1 LAGRQGNERLA
12 DSEKGA
18 SDMAMND
25 GLVHVVDEEL
35 SVRETLRRMLEAD
48 GFAVRCHASAGDFL
62 AAWPSAPGCVLLDV
76 RMPGPAAFDLQLA
89 LAYRNDA
96 LPVVF
101 MGAYG
106 DLPMSVLA
114 LKRGTVHFVAE
125 PIQREALLAAVGKAV
140 ERSHAQRELDSRR
153 RAMRERLHDAHRARA
168 GGVRAGHR
176 GAPEQADRRDAVH
189 LRAHGQGTSRQ
200 HDAEAA
206 GAFGGRV
213 GAHRHPHRSGRRRRR
228 LIARRFRFAG
238 VT

>member
-1 LAGRQGNERLA
+1 MNGLA

-18 SDMAMND
+18 SAMAMND
-25 GLVHVVDEEL
+25 GLVHVVDVDA

-48 GFAVRCHASAGDFL
+48 GFAVRCHASAGEFL

-89 LAYRNDA
+89 LAYRHDA

-140 ERSHAQRELDSRR
+140 ERSYAQRELDSRR
-153 RAMRERLHDAHRARA
+153 RAMRERFSTLTARERAVFEQVTAGRLNKQIAATLCTCERTVKAHRANMMQKLQA
-168 GGVRAGHR
+168 HSVAELVRIAIHI
-176 GAPEQADRRDAVH
+176 EADADV
-189 LRAHGQGTSRQ
+189 
-200 HDAEAA
+200 AA
-206 GAFGGRV
+206 
-213 GAHRHPHRSGRRRRR
+213 
-228 LIARRFRFAG
+228 
-238 VT
+238 

>member
-1 LAGRQGNERLA
+1 MNGLA

-153 RAMRERLHDAHRARA
+153 RAMRERFTTLTARERAVFEQVTAGRLNKQIAATLCTCERTVKAHRANMMQKLQA
-168 GGVRAGHR
+168 HSVAELVRIAIHI
-176 GAPEQADRRDAVH
+176 EADADV
-189 LRAHGQGTSRQ
+189 
-200 HDAEAA
+200 AA
-206 GAFGGRV
+206 
-213 GAHRHPHRSGRRRRR
+213 
-228 LIARRFRFAG
+228 
-238 VT
+238 

>member
-1 LAGRQGNERLA
+1 MNGLA
-12 DSEKGA
+12 DFEKGA
-18 SDMAMND
+18 STMAMND
-25 GLVHVVDEEL
+25 GLVHVVDEEV

-153 RAMRERLHDAHRARA
+153 RAMRERFTTLTARERAVFEQVTAGRLNKQIAATLCTCERTVKAHRANMMQKLQA
-168 GGVRAGHR
+168 HSVAELVRIAIHI
-176 GAPEQADRRDAVH
+176 EADADV
-189 LRAHGQGTSRQ
+189 
-200 HDAEAA
+200 AA
-206 GAFGGRV
+206 
-213 GAHRHPHRSGRRRRR
+213 
-228 LIARRFRFAG
+228 
-238 VT
+238 

>member
-1 LAGRQGNERLA
+1 MNGLA
-12 DSEKGA
+12 DFEKGA
-18 SDMAMND
+18 SAMAMND

-48 GFAVRCHASAGDFL
+48 GFAVRCHASAGEFL

-140 ERSHAQRELDSRR
+140 ERSHAQRELDTRR
-153 RAMRERLHDAHRARA
+153 RAMRERFTTLTARERAVFEQVTAGRLNKQIAATLCTCERTVKAHRANMMQKLQA
-168 GGVRAGHR
+168 HSVAELVRIAIHI
-176 GAPEQADRRDAVH
+176 EADADV
-189 LRAHGQGTSRQ
+189 
-200 HDAEAA
+200 AA
-206 GAFGGRV
+206 
-213 GAHRHPHRSGRRRRR
+213 
-228 LIARRFRFAG
+228 
-238 VT
+238 

>member
-1 LAGRQGNERLA
+1 MNGLA

-18 SDMAMND
+18 SAMAMND
-25 GLVHVVDEEL
+25 GLVHVVDVDA
-35 SVRETLRRMLEAD
+35 SARETLRRMLEAD
-48 GFAVRCHASAGDFL
+48 GFAVRCHASAGEFL

-89 LAYRNDA
+89 LAYRHDA

-140 ERSHAQRELDSRR
+140 ERSYAQRELDSRR
-153 RAMRERLHDAHRARA
+153 RAMRERFSTLTARERAVFEQVTAGRLNKQIAATLCTCERTVKAHRANMMQKLQA
-168 GGVRAGHR
+168 HSVAELVRIAIHI
-176 GAPEQADRRDAVH
+176 EADADV
-189 LRAHGQGTSRQ
+189 
-200 HDAEAA
+200 AA
-206 GAFGGRV
+206 
-213 GAHRHPHRSGRRRRR
+213 
-228 LIARRFRFAG
+228 
-238 VT
+238 